1 VQFTAVYMPLFGI
14 SSPAAGFQLGYLWP
28 AFELL
33 LRLTTVWILGSTVQ
47 KATRWGAVVSD
58 C

>member
-1 VQFTAVYMPLFGI
+1 MPLFGI